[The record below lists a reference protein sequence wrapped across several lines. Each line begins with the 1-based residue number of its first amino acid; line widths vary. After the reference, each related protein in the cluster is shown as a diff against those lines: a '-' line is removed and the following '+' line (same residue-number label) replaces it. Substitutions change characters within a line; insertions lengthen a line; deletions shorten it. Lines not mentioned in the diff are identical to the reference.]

1 MVYLLSLIIP
11 FFSFFLQSYPR
22 FFNKYFGV
30 DVWTRLIEA
39 DLMRKAGHKVP
50 KSIKKG
56 FIIKGSFDYPP
67 LFPFILSFIP
77 KKTLI
82 KIQGYIAPFFDSIN
96 NILVFVICYYLT
108 HNIYTSLT
116 SQLIYTFTP
125 LLAVENSNLTP
136 RSFGYTIFTL
146 AFFPVF
152 LYQVNYELIFL
163 IIGLI
168 FTVLLFLSHRFSVQV
183 LLFIS
188 IFFTFIDNSLV
199 YLLNILI
206 GFFFATILTKGYYL
220 RVAKGHL
227 FNIYFWVLNYK
238 YRFAHQVYGLKSEKK
253 LDWVG
258 RIYRLLAM
266 LPPFFLSFVDF
277 WSLSGFVYL
286 YLVYTNIIGRNEIF
300 FKMSLWIVFLY
311 ITSSLVLKI
320 KLLIPIGEGQRYLE
334 FATVPSGILSSVLFF
349 FFYAKFGTISLLVF
363 CLVLA
368 INLSLILYVQIKG
381 IIMDKNRTLTE
392 DIKKV
397 FSYINK
403 LPGTPRIMC
412 IPHQI
417 TTMVVYHTKAEIL
430 VNADNPGLIK
440 IMDFYPILKKPI
452 SKLAKEYNLD
462 YLLINESY
470 AYLNELR
477 LGAKKI
483 VYRSGNI
490 VLLAIK

>member
-1 MVYLLSLIIP
+1 
-11 FFSFFLQSYPR
+11 
-22 FFNKYFGV
+22 
-30 DVWTRLIEA
+30 
-39 DLMRKAGHKVP
+39 
-50 KSIKKG
+50 
-56 FIIKGSFDYPP
+56 
-67 LFPFILSFIP
+67 
-77 KKTLI
+77 
-82 KIQGYIAPFFDSIN
+82 
-96 NILVFVICYYLT
+96 
-108 HNIYTSLT
+108 
-116 SQLIYTFTP
+116 
-125 LLAVENSNLTP
+125 
-136 RSFGYTIFTL
+136 
-146 AFFPVF
+146 
-152 LYQVNYELIFL
+152 
-163 IIGLI
+163 
-168 FTVLLFLSHRFSVQV
+168 
-183 LLFIS
+183 
-188 IFFTFIDNSLV
+188 
-199 YLLNILI
+199 
-206 GFFFATILTKGYYL
+206 LTKGYYL

-286 YLVYTNIIGRNEIF
+286 YLIHTNIIGRNEVF

-311 ITSSLVLKI
+311 IISSLVLKI

-334 FATVPSGILSSVLFF
+334 FATVPSSILSSVLFSF
-349 FFYAKFGTISLLVF
+349 SYAKFGTISLFVF

-381 IIMDKNRTLTE
+381 IIMDRNRTLTK

-397 FSYINK
+397 FSFINK

-452 SKLAKEYNLD
+452 SKFAKEYNLD